1 MEEII
6 EDAPV
11 VEVPYG
17 DLYLKFT
24 DEAQSIEVMAGYEG
38 SIDIIGIIYRVDN
51 TDPEN
56 PIYTPEDGW
65 HVNTRGP
72 MPEAFVPFSVHPVQP
87 RRIWA

>member
-1 MEEII
+1 MTEEEI
-6 EDAPV
+6 V
-11 VEVPYG
+11 QVPYG

-65 HVNTRGP
+65 HVNTRGE
-72 MPEAFVPFSVHPVQP
+72 MPEALVPFSVHPTHP
-87 RRIWA
+87 RRVWA